1 MGWLEPTLI
10 QEAAI
15 PLLLEG
21 KNVLVKARTGSGK
34 TAAFGL
40 PLIQKILTSK
50 TMATEQCISGL
61 ILAPSKELCQQIC
74 CAMEKMS
81 EKCGKVLRVADLS
94 SLDNTAQRHVLSER
108 PDILIGTP
116 SKVLHQLQSDEMDLK
131 HLETLVIDEAD
142 LIFSFG
148 FEKDL
153 KTILKFLPPIY
164 QVVLVSA
171 TMSDEVLAMKDTI
184 LKNPVVLKLE
194 EPELVPEAQ
203 LSHQQILAEE
213 NDKPAILYAL
223 LKLRLIRGKNV
234 IFVNTVDRCY
244 K

>member
-1 MGWLEPTLI
+1 MI

-40 PLIQKILTSK
+40 PLIQKILNSK
-50 TMATEQCISGL
+50 NQATEQTISGL
-61 ILAPSKELCQQIC
+61 ILAPSKELCQQTC
-74 CAMEKMS
+74 CAIQRMS

-94 SLDNTAQRHVLSER
+94 SLTDEGQTHVLSDK

-116 SKVLHQLQSDEMDLK
+116 SKVLLQLKSGGLDLSSV
-131 HLETLVIDEAD
+131 ETLVVDEAD
-142 LIFSFG
+142 LVLSFG

-153 KTILKFLPPIY
+153 KAILKFLPPIY
-164 QVVLVSA
+164 QAVLVSA
-171 TMSDEVLAMKDTI
+171 TMSDEIILMKDKI

-194 EPELVPEAQ
+194 EPELVPEIQ
-203 LSHQQILAEE
+203 LSHQQIQAEE

-223 LKLRLIRGKNV
+223 LKLRLIRGNNV